1 MDTIYMYLLWELMRP
16 YWWIAVHYKSQGIGI
31 RNSFTTS
38 YFGKAL
44 MYTLITQRG
53 EVSGL
58 VRILHQRLGYH
69 MTKVTYIFHCGYILP
84 VYTYTYRHTINQ
96 LIPPLYWFSIAHITS
111 SPLHV
116 LLSSNLDTGDEGGHS
131 LGVV

>member
-1 MDTIYMYLLWELMRP
+1 MRP
-16 YWWIAVHYKSQGIGI
+16 HWWIAVHCKGIGI

-38 YFGKAL
+38 YFGIAL

-69 MTKVTYIFHCGYILP
+69 MTKVIYIFHCGYILP
-84 VYTYTYRHTINQ
+84 VYTYTYGHTINQ
-96 LIPPLYWFSIAHITS
+96 LIPPLYWFIQSTDYSLIITCTIELK
-111 SPLHV
+111 P
-116 LLSSNLDTGDEGGHS
+116 
-131 LGVV
+131 